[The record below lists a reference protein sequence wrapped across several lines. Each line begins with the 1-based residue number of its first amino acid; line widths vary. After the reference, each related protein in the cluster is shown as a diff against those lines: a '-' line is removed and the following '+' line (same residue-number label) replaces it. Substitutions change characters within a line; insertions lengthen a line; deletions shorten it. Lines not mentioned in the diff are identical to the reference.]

1 MLDYEI
7 IKAFINNLE
16 NDQAPVMDE
25 NREIERTAYDEG
37 RHIYSIDFEV
47 GFYGTVTVRV
57 LVQWGLM
64 EKLLLNRDR
73 MVRWDADSADT
84 LHIYLKLPNQPD
96 VGYTTVLFKDD
107 VKRLWE
113 RIHLSNNPFPE
124 DESVEDIWVKLY
136 NRGVWEM

>member
-16 NDQAPVMDE
+16 NDQAPVLDE
-25 NREIERTAYDEG
+25 SREIERTAYDEG
-37 RHIYSIDFEV
+37 RHIYSIHFEV
-47 GFYGTVTVRV
+47 GYYGTVNVKV
-57 LVQWGLM
+57 HVQWGLM
-64 EKLLLNRDR
+64 EKLFLNKDR
-73 MVRWDADSADT
+73 WGADCYDAM
-84 LHIYLKLPNQPD
+84 HIYLRLPDQPD
-96 VGYTTVLFKDD
+96 VEYTTVLFKDD

-113 RIHLSNNPFPE
+113 RVCPSNSPFPE

>member
-16 NDQAPVMDE
+16 NDQAPVLDE
-25 NREIERTAYDEG
+25 NHEIERTAYDEG
-37 RHIYSIDFEV
+37 RHIYSIHFEV
-47 GFYGTVTVRV
+47 GLHGTVTVKV

-73 MVRWDADSADT
+73 MVRWDADSADA

-96 VGYTTVLFKDD
+96 VEYTTVLFKDD

-113 RIHLSNNPFPE
+113 RTRSSNSPFPE

>member
-16 NDQAPVMDE
+16 NDQAPVLDE
-25 NREIERTAYDEG
+25 SREIKRTAYDE
-37 RHIYSIDFEV
+37 YSIDFEV

-64 EKLLLNRDR
+64 EQLFLNKDR
-73 MVRWDADSADT
+73 MVRWDADSADA
-84 LHIYLKLPNQPD
+84 LHIYLKLLNQPD
-96 VGYTTVLFKDD
+96 VEYTTVLFKDD

-113 RIHLSNNPFPE
+113 RIHPSNSPFPA

-136 NRGVWEM
+136 SRGVWEM

>member
-1 MLDYEI
+1 MLD
-7 IKAFINNLE
+7 KAFINNLE

-25 NREIERTAYDEG
+25 NREIERTAYDE
-37 RHIYSIDFEV
+37 YSIDFEV

-64 EKLLLNRDR
+64 EKLLLNRGR
-73 MVRWDADSADT
+73 MVRWDADSADA
-84 LHIYLKLPNQPD
+84 LHIYLNQPD
-96 VGYTTVLFKDD
+96 VEYTTVLFKDD
-107 VKRLWE
+107 VKRMWK
-113 RIHLSNNPFPE
+113 RSHPSNSPFPA

>member
-25 NREIERTAYDEG
+25 SREIERNAYDEG

-47 GFYGTVTVRV
+47 GFYGTVNVRV

-64 EKLLLNRDR
+64 EKLFLNKDR
-73 MVRWDADSADT
+73 VVRWDADSADA

-96 VGYTTVLFKDD
+96 VEYTTVLFKDD
-107 VKRLWE
+107 VKRMWK
-113 RIHLSNNPFPE
+113 RSHPFPE

>member
-64 EKLLLNRDR
+64 GKLLLNKDR
-73 MVRWDADSADT
+73 MVRWDADSADA

-96 VGYTTVLFKDD
+96 AEYTTVLFKDD

-113 RIHLSNNPFPE
+113 RIHFSNRPFPE

-136 NRGVWEM
+136 NRGVWGM

>member
-7 IKAFINNLE
+7 IKAFINKLE
-16 NDQAPVMDE
+16 NDQAPVPDE
-25 NREIERTAYDEG
+25 NREIARTAYDEG

-64 EKLLLNRDR
+64 EKLLLNKDR
-73 MVRWDADSADT
+73 MVRWDADSADA

-96 VGYTTVLFKDD
+96 VEYTTVLFKDD
-107 VKRLWE
+107 VR
-113 RIHLSNNPFPE
+113 RIHPSDSPFPA

-136 NRGVWEM
+136 NRGVWKM

>member
-16 NDQAPVMDE
+16 KDQAPVLDE
-25 NREIERTAYDEG
+25 NREIKRTAYDEG

-73 MVRWDADSADT
+73 MVRWDADSAGA

-96 VGYTTVLFKDD
+96 VEYTTVLFKDD
-107 VKRLWE
+107 VKR
-113 RIHLSNNPFPE
+113 IYPSNSPFPA

>member
-16 NDQAPVMDE
+16 NDQAPVLDE
-25 NREIERTAYDEG
+25 NHEIKRTAYEEG
-37 RHIYSIDFEV
+37 RHIYSIHFEV
-47 GFYGTVTVRV
+47 GLHGTVTVKV
-57 LVQWGLM
+57 HVQWGLM
-64 EKLLLNRDR
+64 EKLFLNKDR
-73 MVRWDADSADT
+73 MVRWDADTADA

-96 VGYTTVLFKDD
+96 VEYTTVLFRDD
-107 VKRLWE
+107 VKCMWKRS
-113 RIHLSNNPFPE
+113 HTSSSPFPE

>member
-1 MLDYEI
+1 
-7 IKAFINNLE
+7 
-16 NDQAPVMDE
+16 MDE
-25 NREIERTAYDEG
+25 NREIERTAYDE
-37 RHIYSIDFEV
+37 YSIDFEV

-64 EKLLLNRDR
+64 EKLFLNKDR
-73 MVRWDADSADT
+73 MVRWDADSADA

-96 VGYTTVLFKDD
+96 VEYTTVLFKDD
-107 VKRLWE
+107 VKRLWK
-113 RIHLSNNPFPE
+113 RIHFSNRPFPE

>member
-1 MLDYEI
+1 MLDYET

-16 NDQAPVMDE
+16 KDQAPVLDE
-25 NREIERTAYDEG
+25 NHEIERTAYEEG
-37 RHIYSIDFEV
+37 RHIYSINFEAD
-47 GFYGTVTVRV
+47 FYGDVTVKV

-64 EKLLLNRDR
+64 EKLFLNKDR
-73 MVRWDADSADT
+73 MVRWSADCYDA

-96 VGYTTVLFKDD
+96 VEYATVLFKDD

-113 RIHLSNNPFPE
+113 PSNNPFPE